1 MNSFKAREKQMKIL
15 NILFAIVVYMI
26 SFAYPCFA
34 NQPEF
39 FIKSVDTNSETKAP
53 RQSDFGNDLFVRDK
67 GQEYLIQT
75 DELSYW
81 SYRKEII
88 HTADL
93 DNDGVNEAIVEASD
107 GGGHGKIKYFIISK
121 RGENF
126 YSVYESNNFMGCCL
140 KILSGNI
147 LSVFKYDSG
156 IGVTSQVQEISLF
169 EFHNGNL
176 NLLSTAQNEALIPT
190 LSEINSHEIDQ
201 NIGSKFIT
209 GYYDGDTEIDK
220 LTCNYWDRWGS
231 IICEVQSSIYGTIK
245 TNFGC
250 KRVGILETKTRGM
263 VDLVC
268 NRFSKLTFNGD
279 QYTNMKQYSEQR
291 EN

>member
-1 MNSFKAREKQMKIL
+1 MKVL
-15 NILFAIVVYMI
+15 NIFLLIVIYSV
-26 SFAYPCFA
+26 SFAYPSFA

-39 FIKSVDTNSETKAP
+39 FIKSADTDSEIKAP
-53 RQSDFGNDLFVRDK
+53 RRSDYGDDLFVRDE

-75 DELSYW
+75 DELEYW
-81 SYRKEII
+81 YRKKII

-93 DNDGVNEAIVEASD
+93 DNDGLTEVIVEAND

-126 YSVYESNNFMGCCL
+126 YSVYESNDFMGCCL

-169 EFHNGNL
+169 EFQNGNL

-201 NIGSKFIT
+201 NIGSKSIT

-220 LTCNYWDRWGS
+220 LTCNYWDRWGAM
-231 IICEVQSSIYGTIK
+231 ICEVQSSINGVVEINT
-245 TNFGC
+245 GC

-268 NRFSKLTFNGD
+268 NRFRKFEFNGI
-279 QYTNMKQYSEQR
+279 QYKTISDN
-291 EN
+291 

>member
-156 IGVTSQVQEISLF
+156 IGVTSQVQERSLF
-169 EFHNGNL
+169 EFQNGKL
-176 NLLSTAQNEALIPT
+176 KLLSTSQNEALIPA

-220 LTCNYWDRWGS
+220 LTCNYWDRWGAM
-231 IICEVQSSIYGTIK
+231 ICEVQSSINGVVEINT
-245 TNFGC
+245 GC

-268 NRFSKLTFNGD
+268 NRFSKLTFNGV
-279 QYTNMKQYSEQR
+279 QYTNTKQYSEQR
-291 EN
+291 AN

>member
-1 MNSFKAREKQMKIL
+1 
-15 NILFAIVVYMI
+15 MI
-26 SFAYPCFA
+26 SVQPAFA

-39 FIKSVDTNSETKAP
+39 FIKSADTDSEIKAP
-53 RQSDFGNDLFVRDK
+53 RRSDYGDDLFVRDEGK
-67 GQEYLIQT
+67 EYLIQT
-75 DELSYW
+75 DELAYW
-81 SYRKEII
+81 NYDKEII

-93 DNDGVNEAIVEASD
+93 DNDGVNEAIVAASD

-126 YSVYESNNFMGCCL
+126 YSVYESNDFDGML
-140 KILSGNI
+140 PQNI
-147 LSVFKYDSG
+147 EVEIFYQYLNMNRG

-169 EFHNGNL
+169 EFQNGKL
-176 NLLSTAQNEALIPT
+176 KLLSTSQNEALIPA

-201 NIGSKFIT
+201 NIGSKSIT

-220 LTCNYWDRWGS
+220 LVCNYWDRWGS
-231 IICEVQSSIYGTIK
+231 MICEVQSSIYGVIK

-268 NRFSKLTFNGD
+268 NRFSKFRFNGIK
-279 QYTNMKQYSEQR
+279 YIYMNKTKLFEKN
-291 EN
+291 

>member
-1 MNSFKAREKQMKIL
+1 MKVL
-15 NILFAIVVYMI
+15 NIFLLIVIYFV
-26 SFAYPCFA
+26 SFAFPSFA
-34 NQPEF
+34 NEPEF
-39 FIKSVDTNSETKAP
+39 FIKSAETDNEIKAP
-53 RQSDFGNDLFVRDK
+53 RRSDYGDDLFVRDE

-75 DELSYW
+75 DELEYW
-81 SYRKEII
+81 YRKKII

-93 DNDGVNEAIVEASD
+93 DNDGLTEVIVEAND

-126 YSVYESNNFMGCCL
+126 YSVNESNDFMGCCL
-140 KILSGNI
+140 KVLSGNI

-169 EFHNGNL
+169 EFQNGNL
-176 NLLSTAQNEALIPT
+176 NLLSTSQNEALIPA

-220 LTCNYWDRWGS
+220 LVCNYWDRWGS
-231 IICEVQSSIYGTIK
+231 MICEVQSSIYGIIK

-250 KRVGILETKTRGM
+250 KRVGILATKTRGM

-268 NRFSKLTFNGD
+268 NRFSKFKFNGTEYID
-279 QYTNMKQYSEQR
+279 AKSSHGS
-291 EN
+291 

>member
-1 MNSFKAREKQMKIL
+1 MFKYLTIIL
-15 NILFAIVVYMI
+15 AFFLMI
-26 SFAYPCFA
+26 SVLPAFA

-39 FIKSVDTNSETKAP
+39 FIKSAETDSEIKAP
-53 RQSDFGNDLFVRDK
+53 RRSDYGDDLFVRDEGK
-67 GQEYLIQT
+67 EYLIQT
-75 DELSYW
+75 DELAYW
-81 SYRKEII
+81 NYNKEII

-93 DNDGVNEAIVEASD
+93 DNDGVNEAIVAASD

-147 LSVFKYDSG
+147 LSVFKYNSG

-169 EFHNGNL
+169 EFQNGKL
-176 NLLSTAQNEALIPT
+176 KLLSTSQNEALIPA

-201 NIGSKFIT
+201 NIGSKSIT

-220 LTCNYWDRWGS
+220 LVCNYWDRWGS
-231 IICEVQSSIYGTIK
+231 MICEVQSSIYGTIK

-250 KRVGILETKTRGM
+250 KRFGILGTQTRGM
-263 VDLVC
+263 ADLVC
-268 NRFSKLTFNGD
+268 NRFRKFIFN
-279 QYTNMKQYSEQR
+279 N
-291 EN
+291 